1 MAEKNSF
8 VVDSSVVAKW
18 YLSEPGTDA
27 ALAIR
32 DAFATRKLDLKVPTL
47 LVYEVVNALRFSG
60 AFSAVE
66 LALAARSLSRYRFEF
81 WRPRG
86 KLLEMAA
93 NMSMVKGVTVYDAC
107 YVALASIKKCKVITE
122 DREVIEKFPALTTP
136 LADIPGTLGPW

>member
-93 NMSMVKGVTVYDAC
+93 DMSMEKGVTVYDAC
-107 YVALASIKKCKVITE
+107 YDARASSTKCNVIPE
-122 DREVIEKFPALTTP
+122 HRAVLEKFPAPTTP
-136 LADIPGTLGPW
+136 LADTPNTRGPW